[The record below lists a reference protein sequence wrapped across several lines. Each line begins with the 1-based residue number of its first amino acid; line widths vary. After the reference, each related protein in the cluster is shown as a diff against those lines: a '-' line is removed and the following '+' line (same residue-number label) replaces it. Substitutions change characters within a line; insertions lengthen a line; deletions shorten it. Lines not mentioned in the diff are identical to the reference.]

1 MALYTDGP
9 ISSIEELTA
18 RDSQLLSVAS
28 TEGIDLTQ
36 KIALAQDEL
45 SLELGGMLTA
55 TGSLLQGVW
64 TSPAGVHSIVVTP
77 ALKLWHV
84 LRTLELVY
92 CDAYH
97 NELNDRY
104 AGKRD
109 QFRKMARWAYE
120 QLAQA
125 GIGIA
130 LNPVPKAATPD
141 VYVTGS
147 VVDSLPD
154 GAYYVATAWING
166 QGDEGCN
173 SNPAV
178 VTTVASTVSVA
189 AGAVPEGAA
198 GWNVYVGTAPETLML
213 QNGAPLAGGTVWRQP
228 AMLANGRQPGAGQ
241 APNVLRPIRQ
251 FIQRG

>member
-36 KIALAQDEL
+36 KIGLAQDEL
-45 SLELGGMLTA
+45 TLELCGMLTA

-64 TSPAGVHSIVVTP
+64 TSPVGVQNVVVTP
-77 ALKLWHV
+77 ALKVWHA

-92 CDAYH
+92 GDAYH

-120 QLAQA
+120 QLAQV

-130 LNPVPKAATPD
+130 FIPVPKAATPD
-141 VYVTGS
+141 VYVSGPD
-147 VVDSLPD
+147 VDSLPD
-154 GAYYVATAWING
+154 GAYYVSTAWING
-166 QGDEGCN
+166 QGEEGCN

-178 VTTVASTVSVA
+178 VTTTASTFNVA
-189 AGAVPEGAA
+189 AGAVPERAT
-198 GWNVYVGTAPETLML
+198 GWNVYVGTAPESMML
-213 QNGAPLAGGTVWRQP
+213 QNGTPLAGETVWLQP
-228 AMLANGRQPGAGQ
+228 ATLANGRQPSAGQ
-241 APNVLRPIRQ
+241 SPNVLRAIRQ